1 VAVPGNVLSGFQIL
15 VIDDNP
21 TAREILTLALRHSGA
36 TVATAPGAR
45 AALDVLRRFTPDV
58 ILVDLRLPDEGAS
71 WIVGEARKIGITAA
85 FIAVAGG
92 DFNGDS
98 LRADGFHAYLHKP
111 VDRGRLFDA
120 ILSAACDAGA

>member
-1 VAVPGNVLSGFQIL
+1 MAVPSNVLSGFQIL
-15 VIDDNP
+15 VVDDNA

-36 TVATAPGAR
+36 TVATATGAR
-45 AALDVLRRFTPDV
+45 AALEVLRRFTPDV
-58 ILVDLRLPDEGAS
+58 VLADIRLPDEGAA
-71 WIVGEARKIGITAA
+71 WIISEARKIGITAA
-85 FIAVAGG
+85 FIAVSGG
-92 DFNGDS
+92 NLDGDS

>member
-1 VAVPGNVLSGFQIL
+1 MAVPSNVLSGFQIL

-21 TAREILTLALRHSGA
+21 TAREIFSLALRHSGA
-36 TVATAPGAR
+36 TVATASSAR

-58 ILVDLRLPDEGAS
+58 ILADMRLPDEGAA
-71 WIVGEARKIGITAA
+71 WIVSEARKIGITAA
-85 FIAVAGG
+85 FIAVSGSNSG
-92 DFNGDS
+92 GDS
-98 LRADGFHAYLHKP
+98 LRADGFHAYLHTP